1 MGCLK
6 TIKHCTLY
14 PSHLGLMLSSLKQD
28 FPGGSDDKES
38 ACSAGDP
45 GLIPGLGRF
54 PGEGNGYPFQ
64 YSYLENSMDRGA
76 WRATVSG
83 VAESDMTEQL
93 STIQQIPPIQITT
106 MWSLKTET
114 QRIESRI
121 AAVRSQVSG

>member
-1 MGCLK
+1 MQ
-6 TIKHCTLY
+6 TH
-14 PSHLGLMLSSLKQD
+14 SSILARK
-28 FPGGSDDKES
+28 
-38 ACSAGDP
+38 
-45 GLIPGLGRF
+45 I
-54 PGEGNGYPFQ
+54 
-64 YSYLENSMDRGA
+64 SMDRGA
-76 WRATVSG
+76 WQARVHE

>member
-1 MGCLK
+1 
-6 TIKHCTLY
+6 
-14 PSHLGLMLSSLKQD
+14 
-28 FPGGSDDKES
+28 
-38 ACSAGDP
+38 
-45 GLIPGLGRF
+45 
-54 PGEGNGYPFQ
+54 
-64 YSYLENSMDRGA
+64 MDRGA
-76 WRATVSG
+76 WQARVHE